1 MSRPLKKTIKN
12 TGIIKVNK
20 KVRTFTDKS
29 DPILLKFFHCHCCK
43 LISLRS
49 YKITHSLHKH
59 EQLHA
64 NAVFRSGRNE
74 FYNQNILHC

>member
-29 DPILLKFFHCHCCK
+29 DPILLKNF
-43 LISLRS
+43 SLPLLQ
-49 YKITHSLHKH
+49 THFVAIIQDYSFLT
-59 EQLHA
+59 QT
-64 NAVFRSGRNE
+64 
-74 FYNQNILHC
+74 